1 MSARRTLSRPARGF
15 TLVELMFAVA
25 VVGILVALAYAP
37 FMQQIAK
44 SRRGDARSALLVCA
58 QALERY
64 NTLKGS
70 YAAASDTDVAA
81 ACLGATRNRHY
92 VLADDNVPTTAGTS
106 TYVIRAAPT
115 GAQRGDA
122 CGTFTYAHDGSKGV
136 AGASLPGTSCW

>member
-1 MSARRTLSRPARGF
+1 MRRRGVARPARGF

-64 NTLKGS
+64 NTLRGS
-70 YAAASDTDVAA
+70 YAAASDGEVAA

-92 VLADDNVPTTAGTS
+92 VLADDNVPTTAGSATF
-106 TYVIRAAPT
+106 VIRAAPA
-115 GAQRGDA
+115 GAQSRDA

-136 AGASLPGTSCW
+136 SGASLPSASCW